1 MADVPIAIPRAGQAT
16 VDGTIS
22 QWLVADGAS
31 VTVGQT
37 LYILETDKVE
47 MEVPSP
53 ASGVLS
59 ITVEA
64 GGPYD
69 VGTEIG
75 SITTE

>member
-1 MADVPIAIPRAGQAT
+1 MAEVSIAIPRAGQAT
-16 VDGTIS
+16 VEGTIS

-31 VTVGQT
+31 VTEGQT
-37 LYILETDKVE
+37 LYALETDKVE
-47 MEVPSP
+47 MEVAAP

-59 ITVEA
+59 IAVEA

-75 SITTE
+75 RITTA